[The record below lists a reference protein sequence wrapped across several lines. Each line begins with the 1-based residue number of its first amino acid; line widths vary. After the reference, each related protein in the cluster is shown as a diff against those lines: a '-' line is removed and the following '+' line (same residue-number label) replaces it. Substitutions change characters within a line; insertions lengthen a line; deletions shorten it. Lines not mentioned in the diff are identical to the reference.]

1 VPRLV
6 GSIVLQVSSMR
17 EHRLAAIEHSMDE
30 SMRFTVT
37 RTIVRP
43 AGGHARCASSFV
55 DQDGA
60 PMTWH
65 DFGCLEGPGW
75 AANAVGGA
83 GEVFLHARLRGNR
96 DQEDLAVSLLD
107 HVLEDGFVD
116 EQSGFVIPYRGTATG
131 AFCLNFKHNDE
142 WLCPGSM
149 ARTGCQLLAFADV
162 LPEPRRGRMQRIAAR
177 MAEWIRASVPAA
189 SNGWYPRRCTRDG
202 RPFPERAEGGPDP
215 LAEGSADGIFTVHL
229 YLELARRGLADHLDE
244 ARSRLA
250 AFTRAGGIFGS
261 INHDTYDAHEC
272 VSYAA
277 AFRALLPAARLL
289 RDPSL
294 RAFAWERCLPCLDRF
309 QMKEDRNGVR
319 TAGLLVMEE
328 SWDTAY
334 LWENAEA
341 ALAFLDAAEDGGGD
355 AYRRRAEEILAAVA
369 LHHHGRY
376 GFLTE
381 GVDWNNHVGQEHHV
395 NGARFG
401 DIRYTEPLLNN
412 LHITEPTLR
421 LLAGS

>member
-1 VPRLV
+1 MPRLV
-6 GSIVLQVSSMR
+6 GSIVLQAGSMR
-17 EHRLAAIEHSMDE
+17 EHRLAEIERSMDE
-30 SMRFTVT
+30 SMRFAVT

-43 AGGHARCASSFV
+43 DGGHARCTSSFV

-83 GEVFLHARLRGNR
+83 CGLPRGNR

-116 EQSGFVIPYRGTATG
+116 ERSGFVVPYRDTATG

-177 MAEWIRASVPAA
+177 MAAWIRASVPAA
-189 SNGWYPRRCTRDG
+189 SNGWYPRRCSRDG
-202 RPFPERAEGGPDP
+202 RPFSERAEGGPDP

-244 ARSRLA
+244 VQSRLRPSPGQAGSSAASTTTPMTQTSASATPRPSARS
-250 AFTRAGGIFGS
+250 
-261 INHDTYDAHEC
+261 C
-272 VSYAA
+272 
-277 AFRALLPAARLL
+277 P
-289 RDPSL
+289 
-294 RAFAWERCLPCLDRF
+294 
-309 QMKEDRNGVR
+309 
-319 TAGLLVMEE
+319 
-328 SWDTAY
+328 
-334 LWENAEA
+334 
-341 ALAFLDAAEDGGGD
+341 
-355 AYRRRAEEILAAVA
+355 RRASFATPPCARSPGNAACRA
-369 LHHHGRY
+369 S
-376 GFLTE
+376 T
-381 GVDWNNHVGQEHHV
+381 
-395 NGARFG
+395 
-401 DIRYTEPLLNN
+401 
-412 LHITEPTLR
+412 
-421 LLAGS
+421 GSR